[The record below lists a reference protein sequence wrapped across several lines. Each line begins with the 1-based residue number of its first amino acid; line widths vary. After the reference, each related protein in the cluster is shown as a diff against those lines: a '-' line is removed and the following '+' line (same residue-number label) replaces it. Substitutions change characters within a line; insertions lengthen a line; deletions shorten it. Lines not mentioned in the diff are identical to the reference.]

1 MKETKTWLILPMIA
15 FSKLSNGKIQ
25 IDFGWITYIFTLTI

>member
-1 MKETKTWLILPMIA
+1 MKKNKAWLILPMIA

>member
-1 MKETKTWLILPMIA
+1 MKKNKTWLILPMIA

-25 IDFGWITYIFTLTI
+25 IDLGWITYIYCITI

>member
-15 FSKLSNGKIQ
+15 FSKLSNGRIQ
-25 IDFGWITYIFTLTI
+25 IDLGWITYIFSITI

>member
-1 MKETKTWLILPMIA
+1 MKKNKTWLILPMIA
-15 FSKLSNGKIQ
+15 FTKLSNGKIQ

>member
-1 MKETKTWLILPMIA
+1 MKENKTWLILPMIA
-15 FSKLSNGKIQ
+15 FTKLSNGKIQ

>member
-1 MKETKTWLILPMIA
+1 MKKNKTWLILPMIA
-15 FSKLSNGKIQ
+15 FSKLANGKMQ

>member
-1 MKETKTWLILPMIA
+1 MKENKTWLILPMIA
-15 FSKLSNGKIQ
+15 FSKLANGKIQ